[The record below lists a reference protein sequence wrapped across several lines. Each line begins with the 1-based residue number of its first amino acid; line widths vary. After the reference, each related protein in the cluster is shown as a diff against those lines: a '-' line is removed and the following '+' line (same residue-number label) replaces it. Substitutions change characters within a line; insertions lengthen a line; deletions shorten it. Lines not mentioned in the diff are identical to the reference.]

1 MHLREGE
8 LLDSKITAGERNGIG
23 VKAVLLDAAGTL
35 IRPRKPVGETY
46 AMVARRYGAKVEP
59 NKLLQAFGGV
69 FGQMPDLA
77 FRWDSMEELERLERD
92 WWRTLVHGV
101 IVQVGVDVSDFDRF
115 FEDLYEYYARG
126 SVWEC
131 FPEVPTVLEA
141 LRARGCQLAVVSN
154 FDSRLPGILQALGIH
169 DRMDAVV
176 YSSEAGHAKPDPAIF
191 RRALDELD
199 VAPER
204 TIHVGDN
211 AKTDV
216 GGAVSAGLVGVLIQ
230 RDRSL
235 SIASVP
241 TIRSLDE
248 LIVRV

>member
-1 MHLREGE
+1 V
-8 LLDSKITAGERNGIG
+8 DSKITAGERNGVE

-35 IRPRKPVGETY
+35 MRPSKPVGEAY
-46 AMVARRYGAKVEP
+46 AMVARRYGAELDP
-59 NKLLQAFGGV
+59 NKLLHAFGDA

-77 FRWDSMEELERLERD
+77 FQWGSMEELERLERD
-92 WWRTLVHGV
+92 WWRTLVHRV
-101 IVQVGVDVSDFDRF
+101 IVRVGVNVSDFAGF
-115 FEDLYEYYARG
+115 FEALYEHYARG
-126 SVWEC
+126 SAWEC
-131 FPEVPTVLEA
+131 FTEVPTVLEA

-154 FDSRLPGILQALGIH
+154 FDSRLPGILQALGVY

-191 RRALDELD
+191 RRALDELG

-211 AKTDV
+211 AKADV
-216 GGAVSAGLVGVLIQ
+216 GGAVSAGLTGLLIQ